1 MTQDRTARPVVA
13 LLALAGLLLGMFALH
28 CQMTGHEM
36 HGASSVSSSPM
47 AAHHADEA
55 VTLAVITLAAP
66 AVATLTFGAGD
77 GLLDCALLAM
87 TCVLLLTLVV
97 SVFLR
102 RRPATYRRLLDAG
115 GAARGVVWRTVT
127 VPAPRPGLTLLCIS
141 RV

>member
-1 MTQDRTARPVVA
+1 MTQDRTARPWVA

-28 CQMTGHEM
+28 CQLTGHEM
-36 HGASSVSSSPM
+36 HAASSVSSSPL

-55 VTLAVITLAAP
+55 VTLAVVTLAAP
-66 AVATLTFGAGD
+66 VVATLTSGAGE

-97 SVFLR
+97 SAFLT

-115 GAARGVVWRTVT
+115 GAALGITVHSD
-127 VPAPRPGLTLLCIS
+127 ARPVARPSLTQLSIS